1 MELQKDTA
9 PDLDE
14 KNFCLKNQIFCRVLP
29 LHVYDLGLIWG
40 LCVRIWGLYV
50 CMILPLDNA
59 ISLMIVERWPVNLW
73 PLISYAEK
81 RLMMI
86 EISLF
91 TLSVC
96 KVEAFVSYDVE
107 VLMQTASVVTLTMII
122 TQHLYNFT
130 FSLFFF

>member
-1 MELQKDTA
+1 
-9 PDLDE
+9 
-14 KNFCLKNQIFCRVLP
+14 
-29 LHVYDLGLIWG
+29 
-40 LCVRIWGLYV
+40 
-50 CMILPLDNA
+50 
-59 ISLMIVERWPVNLW
+59 
-73 PLISYAEK
+73 
-81 RLMMI
+81 MMI